1 MKEQLQSTSS
11 FSQITSLRDSL
22 PTISYSGASAQENS
36 RAEQPR
42 LQELVKQLQNDL
54 ITARRDEADA
64 RRKSAVADA
73 RADELERQLRR
84 QDRHLKDMLSF
95 AKAQREAMDEA
106 KAREEA
112 LEEQLRHNSELMT
125 AADAEQNLQVPRL
138 KELLRT
144 AVEREAVLTEQVRE
158 MQLAQALTTPAM
170 EQEDCAVVYQE
181 QISSLET
188 QLQEMQ
194 QELQQVQQKHQ
205 VEVFELKE
213 QLASRAEQV
222 GSATAAEIQDAAR
235 KPTARS
241 SLLQPNGA
249 VMKKSET
256 LAQFLAGS
264 RNVSMAQPEQDK
276 FGEVI
281 QELINWEQGEDE
293 QKGLFSVPPQI
304 KASERPGI
312 FSSLRAQAAKEFK
325 HRSELY
331 SIQHVMARIAE
342 ILPTYGRERS
352 ILQAALCEADV
363 REAQKLYRKLYEET
377 GGSSDDVD
385 RAQAEDGELLLLITD
400 AMLSKLDDGFK
411 AELVGTT
418 SFDRITITRLPARA
432 RGFTALALA
441 ELHFFPPR
449 WNTMLADFQNLLTM
463 HEPAMLMACSNNLFC
478 QHYETMQV
486 AIQAFEQ
493 RHASISAATLL
504 QMLSLQIIMKSS
516 VNHIAE
522 YRKLSTESGSLDKNI
537 LSWSEA
543 REKIPQLMEGLMRL
557 ERSSPDHNV
566 SRLFSKQRKTLQ
578 EVRNTMKSASGSQR
592 VSVFHI
598 QDRDRLDMEP
608 VAALTRLVELTHFQ
622 VDKDPECRS
631 CGSRHGAGAGCLKA
645 EALGKAAGRR
655 NSATPANRS
664 DKEAMCSSRS
674 EAT

>member
-1 MKEQLQSTSS
+1 MGRNWSCFLTLKLTSRSFFEVVSLRSIVRGFVLLGSEIGDLSGKLKEAEVHLEHQMLKLASTEQQVQKISRQYRELKEQLQSTSS

-22 PTISYSGASAQENS
+22 PSISYSGASAQENS

-64 RRKSAVADA
+64 RRNSAVADA
-73 RADELERQLRR
+73 RAEELDGNLTE
-84 QDRHLKDMLSF
+84 MLSF
-95 AKAQREAMDEA
+95 AKAQRAAMDEVR
-106 KAREEA
+106 AREEA

-170 EQEDCAVVYQE
+170 EQEDCAVVYKE

-194 QELQQVQQKHQ
+194 QELQQVQQKNQ

-418 SFDRITITRLPARA
+418 SFDRITITKLPPYTLHPTPYTLHPTPYTLHPTPYTLHPPPYTLHPTPYTLHPTPHTLHPAEG
-432 RGFTALALA
+432 RGRA
-441 ELHFFPPR
+441 EL
-449 WNTMLADFQNLLTM
+449 
-463 HEPAMLMACSNNLFC
+463 
-478 QHYETMQV
+478 
-486 AIQAFEQ
+486 
-493 RHASISAATLL
+493 
-504 QMLSLQIIMKSS
+504 
-516 VNHIAE
+516 
-522 YRKLSTESGSLDKNI
+522 
-537 LSWSEA
+537 
-543 REKIPQLMEGLMRL
+543 EG
-557 ERSSPDHNV
+557 
-566 SRLFSKQRKTLQ
+566 
-578 EVRNTMKSASGSQR
+578 
-592 VSVFHI
+592 
-598 QDRDRLDMEP
+598 
-608 VAALTRLVELTHFQ
+608 ELT
-622 VDKDPECRS
+622 
-631 CGSRHGAGAGCLKA
+631 
-645 EALGKAAGRR
+645 
-655 NSATPANRS
+655 
-664 DKEAMCSSRS
+664 
-674 EAT
+674 